1 MGSAPDVA
9 IQQALEGTAEF
20 FSGRKTRAAVVARR
34 LLGIP
39 DSDDDDLTDQL
50 IRERRRRT
58 RLDGSLDGSL
68 METAWSAW
76 ELLQLGCP
84 SDHPGVNR
92 MVGYLLSRQD
102 KAGRWGEGCSE
113 RRHGI
118 GHCRHSVSG
127 FFSPGS
133 RDESIAPLTL
143 ANGTVIASEYDAR
156 FAASCFALRVVLAA
170 GQDRRSAVRQH
181 VESLFGLVRR
191 WRTDEFSA
199 GLMLGFCALG
209 ALGLAPFEDRSQ
221 VTALAAELLR
231 RQDADG
237 YWPGV
242 PLFHALDCL
251 WQIPGDDTI
260 EAIAR
265 ATPALLSL
273 QRATGAFDESA
284 DEQQALIG
292 VRALRIQAKGPITT
306 RPPQLTLSTKSR
318 RAR

>member
-1 MGSAPDVA
+1 
-9 IQQALEGTAEF
+9 
-20 FSGRKTRAAVVARR
+20 
-34 LLGIP
+34 
-39 DSDDDDLTDQL
+39 
-50 IRERRRRT
+50 
-58 RLDGSLDGSL
+58 

-181 VESLFGLVRR
+181 VESLFGR
-191 WRTDEFSA
+191 WAWRLLRT
-199 GLMLGFCALG
+199 GH
-209 ALGLAPFEDRSQ
+209 RSQ
-221 VTALAAELLR
+221 P
-231 RQDADG
+231 
-237 YWPGV
+237 WPPSCFAG
-242 PLFHALDCL
+242 
-251 WQIPGDDTI
+251 
-260 EAIAR
+260 R
-265 ATPALLSL
+265 TPT
-273 QRATGAFDESA
+273 ATG
-284 DEQQALIG
+284 
-292 VRALRIQAKGPITT
+292 RAYRSFTPWTASGRSLGTIRLKPLHGRLRPFCHFSELPARSMNRQT
-306 RPPQLTLSTKSR
+306 SSR
-318 RAR
+318 H